1 MSCHTQTANLRHHCF
16 NVKTL
21 LKGRLQHYV
30 VPSKVPD
37 FAPPPKKK
45 KKKYDCTA
53 TTTKQDGK
61 LVELNI
67 TVLCMF
73 MLMKVAN

>member
-1 MSCHTQTANLRHHCF
+1 M
-16 NVKTL
+16 KTV
-21 LKGRLQHYV
+21 LKVRQQHYV
-30 VPSKVPD
+30 LPSKVPD
-37 FAPPPKKK
+37 FAPPKKQK
-45 KKKYDCTA
+45 TDCTA

-61 LVELNI
+61 RVELNI